1 MKDGKNFK
9 WHLTAIVV
17 VGIWGMTFISTRVLI
32 ENGLTPQEIFLLRFL
47 IAYVGIWFISPR
59 TLFCRTWHDE
69 GWMLL
74 AGVTGGS
81 LYFLTENTA
90 LEKTLTTNV
99 AFIVCSTPLLTMLLA
114 RLFYRSERATWRLA
128 CGSLLALLGVGL
140 VIFNG
145 NFVLKLSPLGDVLSL
160 TAALCWAFYSLIMRR
175 VADRYSTI
183 FITRKVFFYGVLTIL
198 PAFAVRPWQFP
209 TEAFARLSVWMNL
222 LFLSVLAS
230 LVCFVVWNF
239 ILKQLGTVRASNYI
253 YLNPI
258 FTSIGALLFLG
269 EPLTVV
275 ALLGAACVLC
285 GVYLAGKKQAG
296 E

>member
-1 MKDGKNFK
+1 MKVGKDLR

-32 ENGLTPQEIFLLRFL
+32 EAGLTPQEIFFLRFL

-59 TLFCRTWHDE
+59 TLLCRTWRDE

-74 AGVTGGS
+74 AGVMGGS

-90 LEKTLTTNV
+90 LEVTLTTNV
-99 AFIVCSTPLLTMLLA
+99 AFIVCSTPLLTLLLA

-128 CGSLLALLGVGL
+128 SGSLLALLGVGL

-145 NFVLKLSPLGDVLSL
+145 NFVLKLSPLGDILSL

-175 VADRYSTI
+175 MADCYSAI
-183 FITRKVFFYGVLTIL
+183 FMTRKVFLYGLLTIL
-198 PAFAVRPWQFP
+198 PAFVMRPWQFP
-209 TEAFARLSVWMNL
+209 PEAFARPAVWMNL
-222 LFLSVLAS
+222 LFLGVLAS

-239 ILKQLGTVRASNYI
+239 ILKRLGAVRASNYI
-253 YLNPI
+253 YLNPL
-258 FTSIGALLFLG
+258 FTSIGALLFLD
-269 EPLTVV
+269 EPLTPV

-285 GVYLAGKKQAG
+285 GVYLAGKK
-296 E
+296 